1 MRIAVIGGNGQIA
14 RLLTTQLIERGHR
27 VTSVIRNPDYVD
39 SLKELG
45 ADPVVAD
52 LEQSTATDLAKQL
65 GHVDAVVFAAGAG
78 PGSSAER
85 KLTLDRDG
93 AILSADAAEIANVR
107 RFVVVSAIGTD
118 TFDRDSDD
126 VYQVYLRAKSE
137 ADADIRARSAK
148 LDWTIVRPGGLTD
161 DEPTGHVKV
170 GEQVERGSIPR
181 ADVAAVIAAL
191 LVRRVG
197 IHKQFEVV
205 SGDDEVGEAV
215 KNL

>member
-215 KNL
+215 KKL

>member
-14 RLLTTQLIERGHR
+14 RLLTTQLIQRGHR

-52 LEQSTATDLAKQL
+52 LEQSTPTDLAKQL

-78 PGSSAER
+78 PGSTAER

-93 AILSADAAEIANVR
+93 AILSADAAELANVR

-137 ADADIRARSAK
+137 ADANIRGRSAK

-161 DEPTGHVKV
+161 DEATGLVKV

-191 LVRRVG
+191 LDRHAG

-205 SGDDEVGEAV
+205 SGDVEIGSAV
-215 KNL
+215 KKL

>member
-27 VTSVIRNPDYVD
+27 VTSIIRNPDYVD

-45 ADPVVAD
+45 ADPVIAD

-93 AILSADAAEIANVR
+93 AMLSADAAEIANVR

-215 KNL
+215 KKL

>member
-27 VTSVIRNPDYVD
+27 VTSIIRNPDYVD

-45 ADPVVAD
+45 ADPVIAD

-215 KNL
+215 KKL

>member
-27 VTSVIRNPDYVD
+27 VTSIIRNPDYVD

-215 KNL
+215 KKL

>member
-27 VTSVIRNPDYVD
+27 VTSIIRNPDYVD

-45 ADPVVAD
+45 ADPVIAD

-181 ADVAAVIAAL
+181 ADVATVIAAL

-215 KNL
+215 KKL